1 MTTPSVTLKIAVPS
15 ALGLLIALGLTFSA
29 CKKDEDPPPLPTAS
43 AQEPDE
49 PAPALT
55 LQPEEDAGDED
66 ADADAKPKGPYKPA
80 QSLANCCAALK
91 QNAASAPP
99 PTNTYMLAAAGICDG
114 AVASGLDRNAALAQ
128 ISAAAKGAL
137 PGACY

>member
-1 MTTPSVTLKIAVPS
+1 MTTRSLTFKIALPS

-29 CKKDEDPPPLPTAS
+29 CKKDEEPPPLPTAS
-43 AQEPDE
+43 ADE
-49 PAPALT
+49 PEEPTPTLT
-55 LQPEEDAGDED
+55 LQPEEDAGDD
-66 ADADAKPKGPYKPA
+66 ADADAKPKGPFKPA

-114 AVASGLDRNAALAQ
+114 AVASGLDRNAALSQ
-128 ISAAAKGAL
+128 MRAAAQGAL

>member
-1 MTTPSVTLKIAVPS
+1 MNTRSLTLKIAVPS

-29 CKKDEDPPPLPTAS
+29 CKKDEEPPPLPTAS
-43 AQEPDE
+43 AEEPDE
-49 PAPALT
+49 PAPTLT
-55 LQPEEDAGDED
+55 LQPEEDAGDD

-114 AVASGLDRNAALAQ
+114 AVASGLDRNSALAQ
-128 ISAAAKGAL
+128 MRAAAKGAL